1 MDSLSINLKFLQQ
14 LVKHREELE
23 IEEKMIDTGTCG
35 LHVVHGAFK
44 CGIESTEWNRKET
57 LKGSHQLLYD
67 TPACWADYVSVT
79 QSSEYPLF
87 FCATRWVEDKKVS
100 DSAYGQTLKSL
111 SFGNFYPKENSHQ
124 AKVLKM

>member
-1 MDSLSINLKFLQQ
+1 MDGPSVNLRFLQE
-14 LVKHREELE
+14 LVKHKEELE
-23 IEEKMIDTGTCG
+23 IEDKIIDIGTFR
-35 LHVVHGAFK
+35 LHVLHSAFK
-44 CGIESTEWNRKET
+44 CGIESTGWNIKET
-57 LKGSHQLLYD
+57 LKGSHQLLHD
-67 TPACWADYVSVT
+67 TPACRADYVSIT